1 MKMQY
6 EIKAVSGINLQPAS
20 ELEEIFQN
28 VRMIVSTLRGTVP
41 LDRGF
46 GISTEIIDAPMNQQ
60 ARLIGEVAEAIAK
73 YEPRARLRRI
83 EFVGNENGEL
93 NPTLTLEIGTSS

>member
-1 MKMQY
+1 MRY
-6 EIKAVSGINLQPAS
+6 EIKAVGGIKLQPAS

-28 VRMIVSTLRGTVP
+28 VRTIVTTVKGTVP
-41 LDRGF
+41 LDREF
-46 GISTEIIDAPMNQQ
+46 GISVELIDAPMNRQ
-60 ARLIGEVAEAIAK
+60 ARLIAEVAEAIEK

-93 NPTLTLEIGTSS
+93 NPTLTLEIDG